1 LLLQLDGSF
10 GETVYSFK
18 EIAFKLF
25 HLFLCLRANALASA
39 LLLNPHLRNAKA
51 NLVGF
56 DLVPMPPLM
65 PPNLAAKLTLR
76 GEVPRLKGALRFD
89 PVVLLK

>member
-1 LLLQLDGSF
+1 
-10 GETVYSFK
+10 V
-18 EIAFKLF
+18 AFKAIHAYF
-25 HLFLCLRANALASA
+25 FLCLLANDLAAA

-51 NLVGF
+51 NLVGLA
-56 DLVPMPPLM
+56 LVPMPPLI

-76 GEVPRLKGALRFD
+76 GDVPRLKGALRLD